1 MRTPFI
7 LAAALAAA
15 LSMPSL
21 AETKIATIDL
31 EKIVRLHPNTA
42 SDKKLLQKTLQDYQ
56 AEAEALEAAALAA
69 RKAFDGAAE
78 NMRNPALG
86 EKARKAAEEDAK
98 QKYEAARA
106 AERAF
111 LEKKQG
117 LQRSLTDQEVRM
129 LRRTVEEIEGVV
141 ADYAKANGI
150 SVVLPTTG
158 AKLGISPAV
167 LWAETSLD
175 ITSEILAKMKI
186 EDKPVEDADDAAE
199 GKAAGGAAPAAPA
212 AEAKK

>member
-1 MRTPFI
+1 MRTPHI
-7 LAAALAAA
+7 LAAVLAATILLPA
-15 LSMPSL
+15 F
-21 AETKIATIDL
+21 AETKIATIDI

-56 AEAEALEAAALAA
+56 AEAEALESAALAA
-69 RKAFDGAAE
+69 RKAFDSAAE

-86 EKARKAAEEDAK
+86 EKARKAAEDDAK

-141 ADYAKANGI
+141 SEYAKANGI

-158 AKLGISPAV
+158 SKLGISPAV

-175 ITSEILAKMKI
+175 ITAEIMAKMKI
-186 EDKPVEDADDAAE
+186 EDRPLDDAAD
-199 GKAAGGAAPAAPA
+199 AATDDDAEPAAPA
-212 AEAKK
+212 KEATK

>member
-1 MRTPFI
+1 MRTPHI
-7 LAAALAAA
+7 LAAVLAATILLPA
-15 LSMPSL
+15 F
-21 AETKIATIDL
+21 AETKIATIDI

-56 AEAEALEAAALAA
+56 AEAEALESAALAA
-69 RKAFDGAAE
+69 RKAFDSAAE

-86 EKARKAAEEDAK
+86 EKARKAAEDDAK

-129 LRRTVEEIEGVV
+129 QRLLTDITRCFDIRKVV
-141 ADYAKANGI
+141 CCCMQRILACLKSGCTDEKTAHQRHGITSCLPAK
-150 SVVLPTTG
+150 SLPT
-158 AKLGISPAV
+158 ASHQSLLPIRVYLPRLQRSCRSCWSQVPASW
-167 LWAETSLD
+167 L
-175 ITSEILAKMKI
+175 
-186 EDKPVEDADDAAE
+186 
-199 GKAAGGAAPAAPA
+199 
-212 AEAKK
+212 